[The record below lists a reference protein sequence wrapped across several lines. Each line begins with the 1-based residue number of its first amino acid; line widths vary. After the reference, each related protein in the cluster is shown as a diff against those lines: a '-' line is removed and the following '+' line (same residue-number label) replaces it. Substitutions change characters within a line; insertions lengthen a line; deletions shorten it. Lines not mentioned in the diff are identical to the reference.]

1 MSLISEKNNK
11 PIKRNAVTA
20 KKVATTPEDG
30 AALANL
36 AAAKL
41 EQMDGLHCQIDN
53 VKNLR
58 DAARFVLA
66 APGQARIPKP
76 YDGSADWLAYIN
88 RMVNLSLSAEQRQAV
103 MAALRT
109 RRSRKRRKLASL
121 EIKGETLD
129 RLQSW
134 QASHGH
140 ASLDAAIAALM
151 DMAEPSTTDATK

>member
-1 MSLISEKNNK
+1 M
-11 PIKRNAVTA
+11 A

-36 AAAKL
+36 AATKL
-41 EQMDGLHCQIDN
+41 EQMDGLHWQIDT

-66 APGQARIPKP
+66 APGLVRIPKP

-88 RMVNLSLSAEQRQAV
+88 RMVNACLPAEQRQAV

-134 QASHGH
+134 QASHGY

-151 DMAEPSTTDATK
+151 DIAEPSTTDTAK